1 MEPLQKITL
10 AMKVD
15 KQEEYETLLG
25 NKIPNEVDIYPP
37 TVITSKGDAKKLGRA
52 RRKRLEVEVMVKI
65 NGNVQNVSKLWITSL
80 PMFIYHVLFIVFS
93 LPFLLCATYVF
104 RLLPCVFAPGKQ
116 RVSRSAGSNL
126 K

>member
-1 MEPLQKITL
+1 MR
-10 AMKVD
+10 VD

-80 PMFIYHVLFIVFS
+80 SIFIYYVLFIVFS
-93 LPFLLCATYVF
+93 LPSLLCVIHVF
-104 RLLPCVFAPGKQ
+104 RLLPCDFAPGKQ